1 MQTNYVRASKQA
13 MLTDSDILDMRDA
26 AAVGN
31 VTAAEVAALYGINP
45 STAARAMAG
54 RSWSH
59 VPSPRPIYKG
69 KYSVYPDGRIRSN
82 ANKQFLTPR
91 TGKDGIPTVQLTVN
105 GSRETTSVAYLVAK
119 AFISPSLRS
128 TAKIS
133 FIGDTSD
140 THFTN
145 LSVRTSK

>member
-1 MQTNYVRASKQA
+1 MQTNYIRASKQT
-13 MLTDSDILDMRDA
+13 MLTDSDVLDMRDA

-31 VTAAEVAALYGINP
+31 VTSSEVAALYGIDP
-45 STAARAMAG
+45 TTAARAIDG

-59 VPSPRPIYKG
+59 VPSPKAIYNG

-82 ANKQFLTPR
+82 ASKSFLTPR
-91 TGKDGIPTVQLTVN
+91 TGKDGTPTVQLTIN

-119 AFISPSLRS
+119 AFISPSLRATS
-128 TAKIS
+128 KIS
-133 FIGDTSD
+133 FISGQTD

-145 LSVRTSK
+145 LAVGSSK